1 MATPCLLLLSK
12 VSDVLARPS
21 RAQQYRALIAKRQD
35 GLVRSSKRPTR
46 ATTEKSSATRSAS
59 TEITLARETGS

>member
-21 RAQQYRALIAKRQD
+21 RAQQYRAF
-35 GLVRSSKRPTR
+35 VRLERLDDLNIHPSMRLRIDHWREHRPQPY
-46 ATTEKSSATRSAS
+46 
-59 TEITLARETGS
+59 IG